1 MNVGQIST
9 AAVGGQFMQWQAV
22 TSGTVLTNRLNQAV
36 NQIGLAVIEIF
47 ITTGANSGNLTPA
60 FVTSSNGQTATV
72 YGNATHIQLEKI
84 S

>member
-1 MNVGQIST
+1 
-9 AAVGGQFMQWQAV
+9 MQWQAV
-22 TSGTVLTNRLNQAV
+22 TSGTGLTNRLNQAAT
-36 NQIGLAVIEIF
+36 QIGLAVIEIF
-47 ITTGANSGNLTPA
+47 ISTGVNSGNLTPA